1 MNRSALRLVIPLVV
15 LAVGA
20 AAAVVLVRGNDADED
35 VVVASGTVEAT
46 EADIGFTAG
55 GRIVDVLVDEG
66 DGVKAGQPVARLDA
80 QELEARR
87 ALAAAQVGVARA
99 QLEELRHG
107 PRAEEVAQARAV
119 VGAAAER
126 LEEARRDAVRARALY
141 EAGAISLRAN
151 EQAATQLGVLEA
163 QHAQAAEQLRA
174 LERGTRAE
182 RIAAGSAQ
190 VRQAEAAMEQADA
203 ALAYATAFAPWAGTV
218 TERHREPGE
227 TAAPGVPVVSVMN
240 PADRWVRVYI
250 GETDIARVG
259 IGQEATIHAD
269 GLPDVAF
276 RGRVTHIATE
286 AEFTPRNVQTPEER
300 SRLVYAVKVQILGD
314 PELRLKPGLP
324 VDVRLRLGGQ
334 PAGGPVQ

>member
-1 MNRSALRLVIPLVV
+1 
-15 LAVGA
+15 
-20 AAAVVLVRGNDADED
+20 
-35 VVVASGTVEAT
+35 
-46 EADIGFTAG
+46 
-55 GRIVDVLVDEG
+55 
-66 DGVKAGQPVARLDA
+66 
-80 QELEARR
+80 
-87 ALAAAQVGVARA
+87 
-99 QLEELRHG
+99 
-107 PRAEEVAQARAV
+107 
-119 VGAAAER
+119 
-126 LEEARRDAVRARALY
+126 
-141 EAGAISLRAN
+141 
-151 EQAATQLGVLEA
+151 
-163 QHAQAAEQLRA
+163 
-174 LERGTRAE
+174 
-182 RIAAGSAQ
+182 
-190 VRQAEAAMEQADA
+190 VRQAEAAAAQADA
-203 ALAYATAFAPWAGTV
+203 ALAHATVYAPWAGTV

-227 TAAPGVPVVSVMN
+227 TAAPGLPVVSVMN